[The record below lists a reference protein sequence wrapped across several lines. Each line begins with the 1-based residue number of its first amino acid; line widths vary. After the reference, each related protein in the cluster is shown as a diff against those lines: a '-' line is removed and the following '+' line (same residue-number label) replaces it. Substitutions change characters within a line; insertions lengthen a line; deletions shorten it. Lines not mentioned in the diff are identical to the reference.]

1 MLIKKVA
8 FWQRKILLF
17 LSIFNFEHQG
27 HPLQISSI
35 YISAGK
41 EEESTM
47 ITLTDKDDDGSGK
60 KDNVPE
66 ADEADSD
73 EVRS

>member
-1 MLIKKVA
+1 
-8 FWQRKILLF
+8 
-17 LSIFNFEHQG
+17 
-27 HPLQISSI
+27 
-35 YISAGK
+35 
-41 EEESTM
+41 M